1 MQTLIKSW
9 WLLAVGGIL
18 YALFSAMI
26 VLMQTS
32 NGSIVSRTNFYTR
45 DAITQL
51 GLLALAAGA
60 CTIAAALSSGRK
72 GSSWLLV
79 LNGLACAMFGLMV
92 LLGATRHVTFPTLAI
107 MVIVMATSVGM
118 YEFATA
124 RASRGRVAEEW
135 LLGAAGVV
143 SVGFAVAF
151 LAFVLRWITLD
162 PTSPAQSFYWLG
174 SYFAYSAIC
183 MVGLALQAFRPLA
196 NHRMVIG

>member
-1 MQTLIKSW
+1 MQTLVKSW
-9 WLLAVGGIL
+9 WLLAVGGLL

-26 VLMQTS
+26 LLMQTS
-32 NGSIVSRTNFYTR
+32 NGSIVLRTNFYTR

-51 GLLALAAGA
+51 GLLALAAGV
-60 CTIAAALSSGRK
+60 CTIAAALWSGRK

-79 LNGLACAMFGLMV
+79 LNGLACGMFGLMV
-92 LLGATRHVTFPTLAI
+92 ALGATRHLTFRTIAI
-107 MVIVMATSVGM
+107 LVIVMATSVGM

-143 SVGFAVAF
+143 SVGFAAAF
-151 LAFVLRWITLD
+151 LAFVLRWMTLD

-174 SYFAYSAIC
+174 SYFAFSAIC
-183 MVGLALQAFRPLA
+183 MVGLALRALRPRA
-196 NHRMVIG
+196 NHRMAIG